1 MAIFF
6 TSGESGLTVYAF
18 IRKSTDGTIWNGTT
32 FESYSAANWGN
43 YDVAM
48 TEQTSSGFYSG
59 TFPAGITDDDFYHI
73 TTYYQSGG
81 SPAAGDTVIG
91 QDSYKFDGTNLYNGV
106 SLTAQMKTD
115 VLTQIEN
122 AFNAAI
128 PASPTA
134 NSIYER
140 IKAIDDRLPTGY
152 ISGFDPSVTSVN
164 LNPSQTGVTIGTV
177 NTLGSTATTQINAEV
192 VDVLFTDL
200 ISELTVGA
208 PSATP
213 TIAKALMA
221 LYMTWRNQT
230 TQSTSELKVRNNA
243 GSVIFK
249 ATTTDSGT
257 EFTKAQYQ
265 TGP

>member
-6 TSGESGLTVYAF
+6 QFGESGVTAYAQ
-18 IRKSTDGTIWNGTT
+18 IRRTTDGYIWNGTT
-32 FESYSAANWGN
+32 FVAYNVADWAN

-48 TEQTSSGFYSG
+48 TEQTSSGFYVG

-73 TTYYQSGG
+73 ASFYQAGG
-81 SPAAGDTVIG
+81 SPAAGDTGFG

-115 VLTQIEN
+115 VLTQIQN

-128 PASPTA
+128 PGSPTA
-134 NSIYER
+134 DSIYER
-140 IKAIDDRLPTGY
+140 IKAIDDRLPAGY
-152 ISGFDPSVTSVN
+152 ISGFDPSVSSVN

-177 NTLGSTATTQINAEV
+177 NSLGSTATTQINAEV

>member
-6 TSGESGLTVYAF
+6 TSGESGLTAYAF
-18 IRKSTDGTIWNGTT
+18 IRKSSDGTIWNGSS
-32 FESYSAANWGN
+32 FVAFNVANWSS

-73 TTYYQSGG
+73 TTHYQAGG

-91 QDSYKFDGTNLYNGV
+91 QDSYKFDGVNLYNGV

-115 VLTQIEN
+115 VYTQIDN

-140 IKAIDDRLPTGY
+140 IKAIDDRLPVGS
-152 ISGFDPSVTSVN
+152 ISGFNSLTDTVN
-164 LNPSQTGVTIGTV
+164 LASNQSGVTVGTV
-177 NTLGSTATTQINAEV
+177 NSLGSTATTQINTEV
-192 VDVLFTDL
+192 VDVLFADL
-200 ISELTVGA
+200 ISELTVGQ

-221 LYMTWRNQT
+221 LYMAFRNQT
-230 TQSTSELKVRNNA
+230 TQSTSELKVRNAA
-243 GSVIFK
+243 GSVVFK
-249 ATTTDSGT
+249 AATTDSGT
-257 EFTKAQYQ
+257 EFTKGQYQ

>member
-1 MAIFF
+1 MALFF
-6 TSGESGLTVYAF
+6 TSGESGLTSYSL
-18 IRKSTDGTIWNGTT
+18 IRKSSDGTIWNG
-32 FESYSAANWGN
+32 SAFVSFNVANWAT
-43 YDVAM
+43 YVVAM
-48 TEQTSSGFYSG
+48 TEQTSSGWYAG

-73 TTYYQSGG
+73 TTHYKVGG

-128 PASPTA
+128 PGSPTA

-140 IKAIDDRLPTGY
+140 IKAIDDKLPSGT
-152 ISGFDPSVTSVN
+152 ISGFNSSTDTVN
-164 LNPSQTGVTIGTV
+164 LASNQSGVTVGTV
-177 NTLGSTATTQINAEV
+177 NTLGSTAVTQVNDEV
-192 VDVLFTDL
+192 VNVLFTDL
-200 ISELTVGA
+200 IAELTVGQ
-208 PSATP
+208 PSSTP

-230 TQSTSELKVRNNA
+230 TQSPSEMKVRNAA
-243 GSVIFK
+243 GSVITK

-257 EFTKAQYQ
+257 EFTKGQYQ